1 MFDFKGKSLIAFPN
15 NYTVVDLET
24 TGLEF
29 QYDDIIEI
37 SAVKVRNGEITD
49 KFSSLVQ
56 PPMKTIYFQDSE
68 GEFVKRDCYVSDFI
82 SELTGIT
89 NEMLETAPNIKEVLP
104 SFKGFIGDDI
114 LVGHNIVSFDGNF
127 LCCAFQKHMKSEF
140 RNDYIDTRRISRWI
154 LKDLNHHR
162 LSDIASFFGIEYEG
176 AHRAE
181 KDCMI
186 TNDCFGMLKVE
197 TEKQYG
203 SIDAFMDFLKEK
215 KKNGKYSV
223 HAKDIET
230 ALDEI
235 DIENPFYGKYCV
247 FTGKFDKI
255 TRKEAMQIIKNLGGE
270 NEDTITKKTNFL
282 IIGNIDYSKSI
293 KDGKSTK
300 MKKAEKYK
308 KAGQEIDVISED
320 TFYMMSEI
328 DDNPKLMKNKD
339 EVERDK
345 NLFPS
350 PLIYKTFAFTGE
362 FETSRKK
369 LEKMLQ
375 EVGAVLAKS
384 VEKDTNY
391 LVKGDISDFPDWA
404 LERKLYKAED
414 FITSGSSIK
423 IISEQEFLE
432 LIENAKSALS

>member
-1 MFDFKGKSLIAFPN
+1 MFDFKGRSLIEFPD

-56 PPMKTIYFQDSE
+56 PPMRTMYFRDSE
-68 GEFVKRDCYVSDFI
+68 GEWVGHDCYISDFI

-89 NEMLETAPNIKEVLP
+89 NEMLETSPSIKEVLP
-104 SFKGFIGDDI
+104 SFKYFVGNDI

-127 LCCAFQKHMKSEF
+127 LCCAFQKHMHSEF

-154 LKDLNHHR
+154 LKDLDHHR
-162 LSDIASFFGIEYEG
+162 LSDIAAFFGIAYDG

-186 TNDCFGMLKVE
+186 TNDCFGMLKAE

-203 SIDAFMDFLKEK
+203 SIDDFINYVREK
-215 KKNGKYSV
+215 KKYRGRSV

-282 IIGNIDYSKSI
+282 IIGNIDFSKSI
-293 KDGKSTK
+293 KDGKSSK

-308 KAGQEIDVISED
+308 EAGQEIDVISED

-328 DDNPKLMKNKD
+328 DDNPKLRRNKED
-339 EVERDK
+339 IERDK
-345 NLFPS
+345 DLLPS
-350 PLIYKTFAFTGE
+350 PLIYKTFSFTGE

-369 LEKMLQ
+369 LEKMLS

-414 FITSGSSIK
+414 MIKNGSSIQ

-432 LIENAKSALS
+432 LIKNAKSILS

>member
-1 MFDFKGKSLIAFPN
+1 MFDFKGKSLIEFPD

-37 SAVKVRNGEITD
+37 SAVKVRNNAIAD

-56 PPMKTIYFQDSE
+56 PPMRTMYCRDSD
-68 GEFVKRDCYVSDFI
+68 GELVERSCYISDFI
-82 SELTGIT
+82 SDLTGIT

-104 SFKGFIGDDI
+104 SFKDFVGDDI

-127 LCCAFQKHMKSEF
+127 LCCAFQKHLNAEF
-140 RNDYIDTRRISRWI
+140 CNDYVDTRRISRWI
-154 LKDLNHHR
+154 LKNLDHHR
-162 LSDIASFFGIEYEG
+162 LSDIAAFFGIEYEG

-186 TNDCFGMLKVE
+186 TNDCFAMLKSE
-197 TEKQYG
+197 TAKQYG
-203 SIDAFMDFLKEK
+203 SIDAFIDFVREK
-215 KKNGKYSV
+215 KRRRDRSV

-282 IIGNIDYSKSI
+282 IIGDVDFSKSI

-308 KAGQEIDVISED
+308 EAGQEIDVISED
-320 TFYMMSEI
+320 TFYIMSEI
-328 DDNPKLMKNKD
+328 DYNPKLMKNKED
-339 EVERDK
+339 IERDK
-345 NLFPS
+345 KNSLPS
-350 PLIYKTFAFTGE
+350 LSNKTFAFTGR
-362 FETSRKK
+362 FETDRKK
-369 LEKMLQ
+369 FNKMLS

-384 VEKDTNY
+384 VEKDTDY
-391 LVKGDISDFPDWA
+391 LVKGDTSDFPELA
-404 LERKLYKAED
+404 LEQRLYKAENM
-414 FITSGSSIK
+414 IKHGRSIR
-423 IISEQEFLE
+423 IISEKEFLE
-432 LIENAKSALS
+432 LINNAKSVLS

>member
-1 MFDFKGKSLIAFPN
+1 MFDFKGKSLIEFPD

-37 SAVKVRNGEITD
+37 SAVKVRSGEITD
-49 KFSSLVQ
+49 KFSTLVQ
-56 PPMKTIYFQDSE
+56 PPIRTMYFYNPE
-68 GEFVKRDCYVSDFI
+68 GEAEKRDCYISDFI
-82 SELTGIT
+82 SDLTGIT
-89 NEMLETAPNIKEVLP
+89 NEMLETAPSIKEVLP
-104 SFKGFIGDDI
+104 SFKDFVGNDI

-127 LCCAFQKHMKSEF
+127 LCCAFQKHMNAEF
-140 RNDYIDTRRISRWI
+140 CNDYVDTRRISRWI
-154 LKDLNHHR
+154 LKDLEHHR
-162 LSDIASFFGIEYEG
+162 LSDIAAFFGIEYEG

-181 KDCMI
+181 KDCLI
-186 TNDCFGMLKVE
+186 TNDCFAMLKSE
-197 TEKQYG
+197 TAEQYG
-203 SIDAFMDFLKEK
+203 SIDAFIDFVREK
-215 KKNGKYSV
+215 KRRGYRSV

-282 IIGNIDYSKSI
+282 IIGNVDFSKSI
-293 KDGKSTK
+293 KDGKSSK

-308 KAGQEIDVISED
+308 EAGQEIDVISED

-328 DDNPKLMKNKD
+328 ENNPKLAKNKD

-345 NLFPS
+345 DLFPS

-362 FETSRKK
+362 FETSRKR
-369 LEKMLQ
+369 LEKMLSD
-375 EVGAVLAKS
+375 VGAVLAKS
-384 VEKDTNY
+384 VEKSTNY

-404 LERKLYKAED
+404 LERKLYKAEEA
-414 FITSGSSIK
+414 IK
-423 IISEQEFLE
+423 NGNAIQIISEQEFLE
-432 LIENAKSALS
+432 LIKNAKSTLS